1 MKNICDWKDC
11 KEIGEYKAP
20 KERDNSRNFRYLC
33 LEHIKIFNKNWN
45 YFADMND
52 EQIGEM
58 LRVCEQLG
66 NISCEYFAEE
76 FVFLDDN
83 EGGERLHTIDY
94 LNIAEFNALYWKW

>member
-1 MKNICDWKDC
+1 MKSINK
-11 KEIGEYKAP
+11 KTKL
-20 KERDNSRNFRYLC
+20 ERDIAFCIDNC
-33 LEHIKIFNKNWN
+33 
-45 YFADMND
+45 DMND

-83 EGGERLHTIDY
+83 EGGERLHTNDY
-94 LNIAEFNALYWKW
+94 LNIAEFNALYWEQ

>member
-1 MKNICDWKDC
+1 MKSINK
-11 KEIGEYKAP
+11 KTKL
-20 KERDNSRNFRYLC
+20 ERDIAFC
-33 LEHIKIFNKNWN
+33 I
-45 YFADMND
+45 DDCGMDD

-83 EGGERLHTIDY
+83 NGGERLHTNDY
-94 LNIAEFNALYWKW
+94 LNIAEFNALYWEQ

>member
-1 MKNICDWKDC
+1 MKSINK
-11 KEIGEYKAP
+11 KTKL
-20 KERDNSRNFRYLC
+20 ERDIAFC
-33 LEHIKIFNKNWN
+33 I
-45 YFADMND
+45 DDCGMDD

-83 EGGERLHTIDY
+83 NGGERLHTNEY
-94 LNIAEFNALYWKW
+94 LNIAEFNALYWEQ